1 MRVRITFNVNNRG
14 GLVPFHHQYLLAQVI
29 KGLLITAGNEKFRE
43 YPFYSFSGVKG
54 QTKVSKSGLQFN
66 SRKVTIVISSA
77 SAEFV
82 EHLVDLVFQQDQ
94 ITVGNLSVSPEVADE
109 ELPVNLETGAK
120 YVCISP
126 LVLVSPKFN
135 SDEGKR
141 FIDPRSD
148 EFSDLLYE
156 CTIKKMTDYGIDI
169 NKIPDAQKFQVIP
182 DEHYIQKI
190 RASNKKF
197 ARIYPLYDQDV
208 KYEVRGYTFPFTL
221 YAAQEIQDFIF
232 TCGAGAFC
240 SKGFGML
247 DVANSDPTKR
257 TVVYREKSQLVSA

>member
-1 MRVRITFNVNNRG
+1 M
-14 GLVPFHHQYLLAQVI
+14 VPFHHQYLLAQVI
-29 KGLLITAGNEKFRE
+29 KGLLITEGKDEFRE

-77 SAEFV
+77 SAEFI
-82 EHLVDLVFQQDQ
+82 EHIVDLVFQQDQ
-94 ITVGNLSVSPEVADE
+94 ITVGNLSVSPEIADE
-109 ELPVNLETGAK
+109 ELPVNLETGSK

-135 SDEGKR
+135 SDEGKK
-141 FIDPRSD
+141 FIDPTSD

-156 CTIKKMTDYGIDI
+156 STISKMSDYGIDVS
-169 NKIPDAQKFQVIP
+169 KIPDAQKFQVVP
-182 DEHYIQKI
+182 DEVYINKI
-190 RASNKKF
+190 RNSNKKF

-208 KYEVRGYTFPFTL
+208 KYEIRGYTFPFTL

-247 DVANSDPTKR
+247 DLANSDPTKR
-257 TVVYREKSQLVSA
+257 TVVYREKRQLISA